1 MITMDVKT
9 ENTIKRLEQ
18 QLSKVTDPKL
28 QAELKSKI
36 NALKGNKEILK

>member
-1 MITMDVKT
+1 MDVKT

-18 QLSKVTDPKL
+18 QLSKVSDRKL
-28 QAELKSKI
+28 QDELKAKI